1 MIDEEAFKQA
11 RILILDDDD
20 AQSGTVQEMLSKA
33 EFDNVKIV
41 PDPVNAVAE
50 LALVDPDLLVLSL
63 DMQTADGIELLQR
76 VRAAGPREVSLPV
89 LTVTAATDPL
99 TMRRAL
105 IEGAQDVLTKP
116 IEETELL
123 TRVRNLLEI
132 RFLSVQ
138 IAGGER
144 LEELVDRVARQ
155 RTQAQE
161 EIQVELLNRFAKTA
175 EFAETKRG
183 GQHAEGVQFLSTM
196 LARMLGFP
204 EEQAQLIGKASLLH
218 DVGKVAVPEEVWGK
232 PGRLTPDE
240 YEKVKVHASVGGDIL
255 GDGRSPLLWL
265 AEEIARYHHERWDGT
280 GYFGQAGE
288 EIPMSA
294 RIVAVADA
302 YDALTNDRPYRSA
315 LSSEEAIEEVKR
327 ESGHQFDPRV
337 VDAFLGV
344 QDA

>member
-11 RILILDDDD
+11 RVLILDDDD
-20 AQSGTVQEMLSKA
+20 AQSGSVQEMLTKA
-33 EFDNVKIV
+33 DFKNVKVV

-76 VRAAGPREVSLPV
+76 VRAAGPRDVSLPV
-89 LTVTAATDPL
+89 LSLTAATDPL

-116 IEETELL
+116 IEETALL

-144 LEELVDRVARQ
+144 LDELVDRVARQ

-175 EFAETKRG
+175 EFAETAKG

-240 YEKVKVHASVGGDIL
+240 YERVKVHASAGGDIL

-265 AEEIARYHHERWDGT
+265 AEEIARFHHERWDGT
-280 GYFGQAGE
+280 GYFGRAGE

-315 LSSEEAIEEVKR
+315 LSSEEGIEEIKR

-337 VDAFLGV
+337 VDAFLGAQGV
-344 QDA
+344 

>member
-20 AQSGTVQEMLSKA
+20 AQSGSVREMLAKSD
-33 EFDNVKIV
+33 FQNVKVV

-76 VRAAGPREVSLPV
+76 VRSAGPREVSLPV
-89 LTVTAATDPL
+89 LALTAATDPL

-144 LEELVDRVARQ
+144 LDELVDRVARQ

-175 EFAETKRG
+175 EFAETTKG

-240 YEKVKVHASVGGDIL
+240 YERVKVHASAGGDIL

-265 AEEIARYHHERWDGT
+265 AEEIARFHHERWDGT
-280 GYFGQAGE
+280 GYFGRAGE

-302 YDALTNDRPYRSA
+302 YDALTNDRPYRAA
-315 LSSEEAIEEVKR
+315 LASEEAIEEIKR
-327 ESGHQFDPRV
+327 ERGHQFDPRV
-337 VDAFLGV
+337 VDAFLGAQGV
-344 QDA
+344 